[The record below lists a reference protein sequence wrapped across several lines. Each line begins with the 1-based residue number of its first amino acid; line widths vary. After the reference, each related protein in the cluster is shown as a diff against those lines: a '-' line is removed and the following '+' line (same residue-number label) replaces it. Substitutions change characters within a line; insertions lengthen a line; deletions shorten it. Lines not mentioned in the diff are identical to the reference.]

1 MPITIDLQ
9 KDPYYEK
16 GVQEGIKEGIKEG
29 VVITMKKI

>member
-16 GVQEGIKEGIKEG
+16 GVQEGIKEG